1 MHKRAC
7 IIHSLLFFFQ
17 YAGYGRTNYSVYKPR
32 IEIWSIKHMNKT
44 NDRISPD
51 VIAVDIEKLSAI
63 LSCGCATARKIGE
76 QAEARIFIGRRVLY
90 SVSKVQKYLES
101 IAE

>member
-1 MHKRAC
+1 MK
-7 IIHSLLFFFQ
+7 
-17 YAGYGRTNYSVYKPR
+17 
-32 IEIWSIKHMNKT
+32 KT
-44 NDRISPD
+44 FNRNDPD

-90 SVSKVQKYLES
+90 SVNKVQKYLDS

>member
-1 MHKRAC
+1 
-7 IIHSLLFFFQ
+7 
-17 YAGYGRTNYSVYKPR
+17 
-32 IEIWSIKHMNKT
+32 MNKT
-44 NDRISPD
+44 FNRNDPD

-63 LSCGCATARKIGE
+63 LSCGCATARKIGA

-90 SVSKVQKYLES
+90 SVNKVQKYLDS

>member
-1 MHKRAC
+1 
-7 IIHSLLFFFQ
+7 
-17 YAGYGRTNYSVYKPR
+17 
-32 IEIWSIKHMNKT
+32 MNKT
-44 NDRISPD
+44 FNRNDPD

-63 LSCGCATARKIGE
+63 LSCGCATARKIGK

-90 SVSKVQKYLES
+90 SVNKVQKYLDS

>member
-1 MHKRAC
+1 
-7 IIHSLLFFFQ
+7 
-17 YAGYGRTNYSVYKPR
+17 
-32 IEIWSIKHMNKT
+32 MNKT
-44 NDRISPD
+44 FNRNDPD

-76 QAEARIFIGRRVLY
+76 QAKARIFIGRRVLY
-90 SVSKVQKYLES
+90 SVNKVQKYLDS

>member
-1 MHKRAC
+1 
-7 IIHSLLFFFQ
+7 
-17 YAGYGRTNYSVYKPR
+17 
-32 IEIWSIKHMNKT
+32 MNKT
-44 NDRISPD
+44 NDRISTD
-51 VIAVDIEKLSAI
+51 VIAVDIEKLAAI

>member
-1 MHKRAC
+1 
-7 IIHSLLFFFQ
+7 
-17 YAGYGRTNYSVYKPR
+17 
-32 IEIWSIKHMNKT
+32 MNKT
-44 NDRISPD
+44 FNRNDPD

-76 QAEARIFIGRRVLY
+76 QAEARIFIGRRILY
-90 SVSKVQKYLES
+90 SVNKVRKYLDS

>member
-1 MHKRAC
+1 
-7 IIHSLLFFFQ
+7 
-17 YAGYGRTNYSVYKPR
+17 
-32 IEIWSIKHMNKT
+32 MNKT

-76 QAEARIFIGRRVLY
+76 QAEARIFIGRRVIY
-90 SVSKVQKYLES
+90 PYKQYES
-101 IAE
+101 EIIDGVIEGLITCDTVGFEDYPCELTMIRWKTQNIQLPL

>member
-1 MHKRAC
+1 
-7 IIHSLLFFFQ
+7 
-17 YAGYGRTNYSVYKPR
+17 
-32 IEIWSIKHMNKT
+32 MNKT
-44 NDRISPD
+44 FNRNDPD

-76 QAEARIFIGRRVLY
+76 HAEARIFIGRRVLY
-90 SVSKVQKYLES
+90 SVNKVQKYLDS

>member
-1 MHKRAC
+1 
-7 IIHSLLFFFQ
+7 
-17 YAGYGRTNYSVYKPR
+17 
-32 IEIWSIKHMNKT
+32 MNKT
-44 NDRISPD
+44 FNRNDPD

-76 QAEARIFIGRRVLY
+76 QAEAMIFIGRRVLY
-90 SVSKVQKYLES
+90 SVNKVQKYLDS

>member
-1 MHKRAC
+1 
-7 IIHSLLFFFQ
+7 
-17 YAGYGRTNYSVYKPR
+17 
-32 IEIWSIKHMNKT
+32 MNKT

-76 QAEARIFIGRRVLY
+76 QTDQQLAPYILKAVTEGWSYDILKVRLGIPCCKDTYYELYRRFFWLLNRER
-90 SVSKVQKYLES
+90 K
-101 IAE
+101 

>member
-1 MHKRAC
+1 
-7 IIHSLLFFFQ
+7 
-17 YAGYGRTNYSVYKPR
+17 
-32 IEIWSIKHMNKT
+32 MNKT

-76 QAEARIFIGRRVLY
+76 QGTENGTVEHCL
-90 SVSKVQKYLES
+90 
-101 IAE
+101 

>member
-1 MHKRAC
+1 
-7 IIHSLLFFFQ
+7 
-17 YAGYGRTNYSVYKPR
+17 
-32 IEIWSIKHMNKT
+32 MNKT

-76 QAEARIFIGRRVLY
+76 Q
-90 SVSKVQKYLES
+90 VSSSFKPLILLDFLKPIISSEV
-101 IAE
+101 I

>member
-1 MHKRAC
+1 
-7 IIHSLLFFFQ
+7 
-17 YAGYGRTNYSVYKPR
+17 
-32 IEIWSIKHMNKT
+32 MNKT
-44 NDRISPD
+44 FNRNDPD

-90 SVSKVQKYLES
+90 SVNKAQKYLDS